1 MIRYEQKEPGL
12 LYVYFTGTVSVQDIH
27 SHLSEFESFDFLPDK
42 IMLLYDLQDVNLKLD
57 LEDVSIVNDLAEKVT
72 KKYKSVKTAFV
83 VSKPHATALTMM
95 FQSDISSAKTTR
107 KVFSTDQAA
116 LEWLKS

>member
-12 LYVYFTGTVSVQDIH
+12 LYVYLTGTVSAQDIQNY
-27 SHLSEFESFDFLPDK
+27 LSEFESFDFLPDE

-57 LEDVSIVNDLAEKVT
+57 LEDVSIVNSFAEKAT
-72 KKYKSVKTAFV
+72 MEYKSVKSAFV
-83 VSKPHATALTMM
+83 VSKPHATAFTMM

-107 KVFSTDQAA
+107 KVFSTEEAA